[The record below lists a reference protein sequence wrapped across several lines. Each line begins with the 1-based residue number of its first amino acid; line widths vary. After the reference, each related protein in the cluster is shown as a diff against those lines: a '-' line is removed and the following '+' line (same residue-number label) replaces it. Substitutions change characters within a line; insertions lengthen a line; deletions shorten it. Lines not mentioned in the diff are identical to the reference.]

1 MTETASY
8 TILLIMGVV
17 LTLIVGAVLLRSGQS
32 LLDGEYPPARAASL
46 VRLVTVG
53 YVLVALGVLAVISTI
68 PLPIDGALQ
77 LMVTKLGVILLVLGA
92 AYALTL
98 RVFGRLRDA
107 QREEELEEEYHQ
119 AVRDKS

>member
-1 MTETASY
+1 MSDTASY
-8 TILLIMGVV
+8 TILLIMGIV
-17 LTLIVGAVLLRSGQS
+17 LTLIVGAILLRSGQS

-77 LMVTKLGVILLVLGA
+77 LMVTKLGVILLVLGG

>member
-1 MTETASY
+1 MSETVSY
-8 TILLIMGVV
+8 TILLILGIV

-77 LMVTKLGVILLVLGA
+77 LMVTKLGVILLVLGG

-107 QREEELEEEYHQ
+107 QREEDLEEEYHQ

>member
-1 MTETASY
+1 MTDTVSY
-8 TILLIMGVV
+8 TVLLILGILL
-17 LTLIVGAVLLRSGQS
+17 TLVVGAILLRSGQS
-32 LLDGEYPPARAASL
+32 LLDGALRPARAASL

-53 YVLVALGVLAVISTI
+53 FVLVALGVLAVISTI
-68 PLPIDGALQ
+68 PLPVEGALQ
-77 LMVTKLGVILLVLGA
+77 QMVTKLGVILLVLGA

>member
-1 MTETASY
+1 MSDTASY
-8 TILLIMGVV
+8 TVLLILGIV
-17 LTLIVGAVLLRSGQS
+17 LTLIVGAILLRSGQS
-32 LLDGEYPPARAASL
+32 LLDGEYPPVRAASL

-77 LMVTKLGVILLVLGA
+77 LMVTKLGVVLLVLGG

-107 QREEELEEEYHQ
+107 HREEELEEEYHQ
-119 AVRDKS
+119 AVRDKP